1 MYTRSERLQALLV
14 SDVSLTPR
22 SGRQQLQELIDQRNA
37 PNKISRGLYIEGKM
51 AILECDFDQA
61 VHLFQECKRLSPGDS
76 NKADKYLSSCH
87 VNRELVREGYIVSQK
102 INDMARLFAVIFGV
116 SAEAHFVNQYASN
129 LVDMGFTCAIMMD
142 MNPYE
147 LEDMASKIVMQSG
160 HVLALKTYVRCQKKF
175 IARCV
180 DHMIAC
186 TLNCLAVH
194 KRYKVDVSN
203 VTDTVLTTKAAI
215 MLSDQTSGNDDTE
228 ETHED
233 ETHEDGTGTDY
244 DLV

>member
-22 SGRQQLQELIDQRNA
+22 SGRQQLQDLINQRNA
-37 PNKISRGLYIEGKM
+37 PNKIGRGLYIEGKM

-76 NKADKYLSSCH
+76 KKADKYLSSCH

-102 INDMARLFAVIFGV
+102 INDMAKLFAIIFGV
-116 SAEAHFVNQYASN
+116 SAESHFVNQYASN
-129 LVDMGFTCAIMMD
+129 LVEKGFTCDIMMG

-147 LEDMASKIVMQSG
+147 LEDMASKIEMQSG
-160 HVLALKTYVRCQKKF
+160 HVLALKTYIRGQKNF
-175 IARCV
+175 PARCM

-203 VTDTVLTTKAAI
+203 VTDTMVSTKAAI
-215 MLSDQTSGNDDTE
+215 MLSEQPGGADETE

-233 ETHEDGTGTDY
+233 ETGADY
-244 DLV
+244 DIV